1 MSNRETTITGEPLR
15 LEIQPDGNAAGVY
28 QGSLLV
34 VGFKWRESLHVF
46 EPIAINQEWEDL
58 VLKNT
63 AFQYYL
69 NAVIED
75 LKLYHIEASKL
86 ASLRGSIQSKRSDF
100 LSVGK

>member
-1 MSNRETTITGEPLR
+1 MSKKKTTITGEALR
-15 LEIQPDGNAAGVY
+15 LEIQQDGNSAGVY

-34 VGFKWRESLHVF
+34 VGFKWRESLRVF

-58 VLKNT
+58 ILKNR

-69 NAVIED
+69 NAVIES
-75 LKLYHIEASKL
+75 LRLYRIEASKL
-86 ASLRGSIQSKRSDF
+86 ASLRGSIQSKYSDF

>member
-1 MSNRETTITGEPLR
+1 MGKRKTTITGEPLR
-15 LEIQPDGNAAGVY
+15 LEIQPDGNSAGIY

-34 VGFKWRESLHVF
+34 VGFKWRDSLRVF

-75 LKLYHIEASKL
+75 LRLYRIQALKL